1 MKTWIVTGAW
11 RGFGLRIAKPSL
23 EQGDHVIV
31 TARNT
36 NAMLERSVMAR
47 ALEGV

>member
-1 MKTWIVTGAW
+1 MKTWFITGAW
-11 RGFGLRIAKPSL
+11 RGFGLRIAELSL
-23 EQGDHVIV
+23 EQGDHVIA

-36 NAMLERSVMAR
+36 RAMFERSVMAR